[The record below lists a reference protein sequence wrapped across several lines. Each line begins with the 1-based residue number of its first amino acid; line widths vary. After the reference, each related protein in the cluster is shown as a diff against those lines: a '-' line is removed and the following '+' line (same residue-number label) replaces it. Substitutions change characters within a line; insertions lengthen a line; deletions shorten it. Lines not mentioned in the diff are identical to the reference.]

1 MTERIV
7 AVGRRRRWQNDGP
20 PALPDAWPVAWRAL
34 AARWLR
40 RDSARAKWPTLLASA
55 GGDAFETAHDVLD
68 ALRAGGWVAV
78 EEAFQQGRWQALW
91 IEFLD
96 LPALRAALGL
106 PAPGAAKAAQEA
118 ARAALLAALERWNVD
133 PARPAQATRRDFAL
147 FARGDTKGITTAE
160 WDWLETQADLAAC
173 GIAGHTPLLCIAA
186 PLNLFLPQGRLDLA
200 ATPDFLGIPPA
211 VLTAASGG
219 DAAVRH
225 WTLVE
230 NRTSFER
237 VARRRAANEGVL
249 WLPGFPP
256 GWWQAAV
263 ARLLALAPAPARMA
277 CDPDPAGIEIAL
289 TAGKSWEAAGLDWQ
303 PWCMDAADLHSLTA
317 RKPLTAR
324 DLERLAALL
333 AADSPHK
340 LPDPLRALAL
350 SLQAGGEKGEQE
362 GYL

>member
-1 MTERIV
+1 MTP
-7 AVGRRRRWQNDGP
+7 RRRRQAAAAAMP
-20 PALPDAWPVAWRAL
+20 CDAWPPAWREL

-40 RDSARAKWPTLLASA
+40 RDSARSKWPTLLSTACKESY
-55 GGDAFETAHDVLD
+55 DTAHDVLD
-68 ALRAGGWVAV
+68 ALLAAGWIVV
-78 EEAFQQGRWQALW
+78 DEVFQQGRWQPVW
-91 IEFLD
+91 IEFID
-96 LPALRAALGL
+96 LTALRNALGL
-106 PAPGAAKAAQEA
+106 PAPGATKAAQEA
-118 ARAALLAALERWNVD
+118 ARAALLTALERWNAD
-133 PARPAQATRRDFAL
+133 PARPAQATRRDFAQY
-147 FARGDTKGITTAE
+147 ARGDTKGITSAE
-160 WDWLETQADLAAC
+160 WDWLDTQADLSAC

-186 PLNLFLPQGRLDLA
+186 PIFLFLPQARLDLA

-211 VLTAASGG
+211 VLNTASGS
-219 DAAVRH
+219 DAAVRR

-237 VARRRAANEGVL
+237 VARQRTANEGVL

-256 GWWQAAV
+256 GWWQTAV
-263 ARLLALAPAPARMA
+263 ARLLELAPAPAHIA

-289 TAGKSWEAAGLDWQ
+289 SAGKVWEVAGLDWQ
-303 PWCMDAADLHSLTA
+303 PWRMDVADLHSLTA

-333 AADSPHK
+333 AADSPHQ

>member
-1 MTERIV
+1 MIP
-7 AVGRRRRWQNDGP
+7 RRRRQAAAA
-20 PALPDAWPVAWRAL
+20 ALPCDVWPAAWREVAT
-34 AARWLR
+34 RWLR
-40 RDSARAKWPTLLASA
+40 RDSARGKWPTLLAAA
-55 GGDAFETAHDVLD
+55 GNEAYETAHDVLD
-68 ALRAGGWVAV
+68 ALLAAGWIVV
-78 EEAFQQGRWQALW
+78 DEAFQQGRWQPVW

-106 PAPGAAKAAQEA
+106 PAPGATKAAQEA
-118 ARAALLAALERWNVD
+118 ARVALFAALERWNAD
-133 PARPAQATRRDFAL
+133 PARPAQATRRDFAQY
-147 FARGDTKGITTAE
+147 ARGDTKGISTAE

-211 VLTAASGG
+211 VLTAATGG
-219 DAAVRH
+219 DAAVSH

-303 PWCMDAADLHSLTA
+303 PWRMDAADLDRLPVC
-317 RKPLTAR
+317 KPLTPR
-324 DLERLAALL
+324 DHERLAALL
-333 AADSPHK
+333 AGN
-340 LPDPLRALAL
+340 LPDRLRALAL
-350 SLQAGGEKGEQE
+350 ALQAGGEKGEQE

>member
-1 MTERIV
+1 MTP
-7 AVGRRRRWQNDGP
+7 RRLRQASAAAAAMP
-20 PALPDAWPVAWRAL
+20 CDAWPPAWRAL
-34 AARWLR
+34 VADWLR
-40 RDSARAKWPTLLASA
+40 RDGARRKWPTLLASA
-55 GGDAFETAHDVLD
+55 GNDAYDTAHDVLD
-68 ALRAGGWVAV
+68 ALLAAGWIVV
-78 EEAFQQGRWQALW
+78 DEAFRQGRWQPVW

-96 LPALRAALGL
+96 LTALRAALGL
-106 PAPGAAKAAQEA
+106 PAPGATKAAQEA
-118 ARAALLAALERWNVD
+118 ARFALLAALERWNSD
-133 PARPAQATRRDFAL
+133 PARPVQATRRDFAQ

-160 WDWLETQADLAAC
+160 WDWLDTQADLAAC

-186 PLNLFLPQGRLDLA
+186 PIVLLLPQARLDLA

-211 VLTAASGG
+211 VLTAASGSE
-219 DAAVRH
+219 AAVRH

-237 VARRRAANEGVL
+237 VARQRTENEGVL

-256 GWWQAAV
+256 GWWQTAV
-263 ARLLALAPAPARMA
+263 ARLLALAPAPARIA

-289 TAGKSWEAAGLDWQ
+289 SAGKVWVAAGLDWQ
-303 PWCMDAADLHSLTA
+303 PWRMDAADLHSLTA

-333 AADSPHK
+333 AADSPYP

-350 SLQAGGEKGEQE
+350 TLQAGGEKGEQE

>member
-1 MTERIV
+1 MMP
-7 AVGRRRRWQNDGP
+7 RRRRQVAAA
-20 PALPDAWPVAWRAL
+20 ALPCDAWPPVWREL

-40 RDSARAKWPTLLASA
+40 RDSARCKWPTLLAAA
-55 GGDAFETAHDVLD
+55 GSEAYETAHDVLD
-68 ALRAGGWVAV
+68 ALLTGGWIVV
-78 EEAFQQGRWQALW
+78 DEAFQQGRWQPLW
-91 IEFLD
+91 IEFPD

-106 PAPGAAKAAQEA
+106 PAPGATKAAQEA
-118 ARAALLAALERWNVD
+118 ARNALLTALERWNAD
-133 PARPAQATRRDFAL
+133 PARPDQATRRDFAQY
-147 FARGDTKGITTAE
+147 ARGDTKSITTAE

-173 GIAGHTPLLCIAA
+173 GIAGHAPLLCIAA
-186 PLNLFLPQGRLDLA
+186 PVNLFLPQGRLDLA

-211 VLTAASGG
+211 ALTAATGG

-230 NRTSFER
+230 NRSSFER
-237 VARRRAANEGVL
+237 VARQRAKDAGVL

-256 GWWQAAV
+256 GWWQTAV
-263 ARLLALAPAPARMA
+263 ARLLALAPAPARIA

-289 TAGKSWEAAGLDWQ
+289 TAGKLWQAAGLDWQ
-303 PWCMDAADLHSLTA
+303 PWRMDAADLTSLPA
-317 RKPLTAR
+317 RKPLTVR

-333 AADSPHK
+333 SGA

-350 SLQAGGEKGEQE
+350 ALQAGGEKGEQE